1 MATPLQQA
9 SVRRKLIYA
18 VLIVVLFTG
27 NAFGWR
33 GLAFYNREA
42 DGSYKVTPPPAHTV
56 TATAQR
62 LELSEVDRG
71 EADPTGSAIRLIL
84 TGSRGLAVTHLWRT
98 APKKPEA
105 DHGNQLEVLVR
116 TITKLEPHFITI
128 WLFQSWNLAYN
139 VSVES
144 DRPHDKY
151 FFITR
156 GIELIT
162 EGERLNKNNPDLR
175 FWTGFYYQNKF
186 GVSDEAMT
194 L

>member
-84 TGSRGLAVTHLWRT
+84 TGSRGLAVTYLWHT
-98 APKKPEA
+98 PLQKQE
-105 DHGNQLEVLVR
+105 GNQR
-116 TITKLEPHFITI
+116 
-128 WLFQSWNLAYN
+128 
-139 VSVES
+139 
-144 DRPHDKY
+144 
-151 FFITR
+151 
-156 GIELIT
+156 
-162 EGERLNKNNPDLR
+162 
-175 FWTGFYYQNKF
+175 
-186 GVSDEAMT
+186 
-194 L
+194 